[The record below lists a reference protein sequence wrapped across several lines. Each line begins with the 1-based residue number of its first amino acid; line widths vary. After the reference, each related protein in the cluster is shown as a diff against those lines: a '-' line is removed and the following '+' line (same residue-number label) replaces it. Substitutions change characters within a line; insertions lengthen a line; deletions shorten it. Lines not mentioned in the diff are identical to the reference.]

1 MRNVIKVEK
10 SILKHILWNFIFQ
23 MQIAQIHES
32 ETDVRWQY
40 PEEIKECH
48 NCHKA
53 LKSGKDKVGSR
64 NSKLW

>member
-1 MRNVIKVEK
+1 
-10 SILKHILWNFIFQ
+10 

-64 NSKLW
+64 NSKLVKNNVVTLLKKS

>member
-1 MRNVIKVEK
+1 
-10 SILKHILWNFIFQ
+10 

-64 NSKLW
+64 NSKLVKNNIVPLLKKS